1 MCRILFEGGED
12 HETLKARF
20 ARVNEFLKKATEAG
34 RIKWITWEGGDLKY
48 LCLKVGLSG
57 NFKTHDQCLWCE
69 VPRNK
74 LCSLEKS
81 TPRTIN
87 SIRVNAH
94 LPPLSAA
101 GDPIWPFTCPC
112 CHIVFSNATQHAL
125 ECLTSSQLN
134 SFGSIHKGGVWHL
147 APCTT
152 TEISFMV
159 PCVLHMRL
167 RFVSTLWDWCIAPSA
182 MVKKPEV
189 AAKILE
195 MLQRDGINTNRLR
208 KINDFND
215 VLAVKNASFDG
226 QGCDKVLSHFDDYLV
241 ASRSSFRELGYS
253 SLTISHK
260 SISLTHINS
269 ACT

>member
-1 MCRILFEGGED
+1 MLFEGGED
-12 HETLKARF
+12 HQTLKARF
-20 ARVNEFLKKATEAG
+20 ARVSDFLKKAAEAG
-34 RIKWITWEGGDLKY
+34 KIRCISWEGGDLKY

-57 NFKTHDQCLWCE
+57 NFKSHDQCLWCE
-69 VPRNK
+69 VLRNN

-94 LPPLSAA
+94 LPPLTPEGVS
-101 GDPIWPFTCPC
+101 IWPFTCPC

-125 ECLTSSQLN
+125 ESLSPNQL
-134 SFGSIHKGGVWHL
+134 SFFGSIHKGGVWHQ

-152 TEISFMV
+152 TEIAFMV

-182 MVKKPEV
+182 MVKKAEV
-189 AAKILE
+189 AAAILQ
-195 MLQRDGINTNRLR
+195 MLQRDGVNTNRLR
-208 KINDFND
+208 KINNFND

-226 QGCDKVLSHFDDYLV
+226 QGCDKVLSRFDEYLV
-241 ASRSSFRELGYS
+241 AAQSNFRDLGYV
-253 SLTISHK
+253 SLSR
-260 SISLTHINS
+260 LL
-269 ACT
+269 